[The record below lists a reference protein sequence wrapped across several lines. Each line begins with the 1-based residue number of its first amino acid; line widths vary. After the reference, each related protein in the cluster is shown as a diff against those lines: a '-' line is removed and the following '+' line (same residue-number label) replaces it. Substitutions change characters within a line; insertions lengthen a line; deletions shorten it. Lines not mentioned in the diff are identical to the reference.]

1 MAKNRRKYE
10 SYNVVADYGQVN
22 EDFYDY
28 RLAYEEYCKQRR
40 YQHPATLIG
49 RTFEGEIR
57 VIRSAG

>member
-10 SYNVVADYGQVN
+10 SYNVVADFGQVD
-22 EDFYDY
+22 EVFYDY

-40 YQHPATLIG
+40 YQHPATLYGI
-49 RTFEGEIR
+49 TFEGKPI